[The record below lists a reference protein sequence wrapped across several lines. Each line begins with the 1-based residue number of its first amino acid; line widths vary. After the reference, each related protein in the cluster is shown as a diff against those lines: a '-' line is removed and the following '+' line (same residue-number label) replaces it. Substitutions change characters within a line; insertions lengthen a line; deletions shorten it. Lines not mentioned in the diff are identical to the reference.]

1 MATMTSSRC
10 RRATVVLLLAVAV
23 VSCRRRDVDDAARS
37 VTLDQLLEPRT
48 AALVS
53 ATRRHRDGH
62 LLADDKR
69 TWRDNRVRVWGKRA
83 SFRHGDDDDDADD
96 EKRSW
101 HQNTVRVWGKRQG
114 ASTADRRSWAG
125 NTIRVWGKRLDF
137 GLTPEQVLDVAADRY
152 SAAPKRSDRSSKA
165 STLTDAAHGLPVDSD
180 VDAGALA
187 DDALITTRSKRSPGY
202 YHHGGRWVVRR
213 SAGHRPHS
221 WVAFRG
227 PKRSWR
233 TNVIR
238 VWGKRAA

>member
-1 MATMTSSRC
+1 MVTMTSSRC

-23 VSCRRRDVDDAARS
+23 VSCRRRDVDDARS
-37 VTLDQLLEPRT
+37 VTLDQLLKPRT
-48 AALVS
+48 AALVT
-53 ATRRHRDGH
+53 AARRHRNGH

-69 TWRDNRVRVWGKRA
+69 TWRDNRVRVWGKRT
-83 SFRHGDDDDDADD
+83 SFRQGDHDADD
-96 EKRSW
+96 NDDKRSW

-114 ASTADRRSWAG
+114 AATADRRSWAG

-152 SAAPKRSDRSSKA
+152 SAAPKRSDRSGKA
-165 STLTDAAHGLPVDSD
+165 STLTDAAHRLPGDSD
-180 VDAGALA
+180 VDAGTLA
-187 DDALITTRSKRSPGY
+187 DDALMTTRSKRSPGY

-213 SAGHRPHS
+213 SAGLRPR

>member
-10 RRATVVLLLAVAV
+10 RRAAVVLLLAVAV
-23 VSCRRRDVDDAARS
+23 VSCRRRDVDDARS

-48 AALVS
+48 AALAA

-69 TWRDNRVRVWGKRA
+69 TWRDNRVRVWGKRT
-83 SFRHGDDDDDADD
+83 SLRHGGDDDDDVDD
-96 EKRSW
+96 DKRSW

-152 SAAPKRSDRSSKA
+152 SAAPKRTDRSGKA
-165 STLTDAAHGLPVDSD
+165 STLTDAADGLPGDSD
-180 VDAGALA
+180 GTLV

-202 YHHGGRWVVRR
+202 YHQGGRWVVRR
-213 SAGHRPHS
+213 SAGHRPR